1 MNTAAAM
8 DVHTW
13 FAETVAMVHEQGYRV
28 TPVFADGS
36 AKPYKSDETYTSMQD
51 YQRAVHI
58 GVVLDDAILLDWDGN
73 KGQPMPLSEL
83 AAFLGLQEMPQPVQ
97 ENTAG
102 DSLHFLFR
110 RPARVSVDE
119 LKHSQDGWL
128 PHIDLKTGNQLMH
141 LKPHKFITDG
151 ELPRLEEL
159 PDAPGVLVD
168 ALRVSSRQQGAHLR
182 CHPSATSYPDWLKDM
197 LNGKTLHGNALR
209 VTGNMVARGLDKD
222 TILATFKAMRPELE
236 RARGSERVRALFD
249 TAELVGMIDGAIEK
263 GYAPEVPRSFEEV
276 IQAAQELDQDATPGE
291 IEAIIADC
299 LQLSSIERRQVFNAL
314 KQTTGTPIGELRA
327 SAAELR
333 NRDGDDPDQL
343 AMARA
348 IIEQI
353 GPDNILSADAGVS
366 GWDPAGVWRQLDD
379 RTTRQMVQVRLPDQA
394 DEVSA
399 ALVAAVTDLMRT
411 EIHRPFHA
419 FNIGNPETV
428 NCLNGE
434 LELSP
439 AGWTLVPHRREH
451 YRTTQIPVVYDP
463 TATAPLFME
472 FIGQI
477 FQGDPDALDK
487 AQAILEMFGYT
498 LMAHCRHE
506 RFIILVGG
514 GANGKSVLLAILEA
528 LCGIANVAGVQP
540 SQFENKF
547 QRAHLHNKL
556 ANIVT
561 EIKQGE
567 MIDDASLKGIVSGEP
582 TTVEHKFRD
591 PFVMRPF
598 STCWFGT
605 NHMPHTRDFS
615 DALFRRA
622 LVVQFNQVFKPELG
636 NCDPLLKDKLLDEL
650 PGILN
655 MALSAYR
662 GALEHGFT
670 IPASS
675 LAARDEWRL
684 EADQVAQFVE
694 EACRIDVRGQVK
706 ASLLYTHYKN
716 WASDVGIHRTLT
728 MKSFRDRLTKLGLGN
743 RRDMHGRYVTGI
755 TYTPDFASKTW
766 RG

>member
-1 MNTAAAM
+1 
-8 DVHTW
+8 
-13 FAETVAMVHEQGYRV
+13 
-28 TPVFADGS
+28 
-36 AKPYKSDETYTSMQD
+36 MQD

-73 KGQPMPLSEL
+73 KGNPMPLPEL
-83 AAFLGLQEMPQPVQ
+83 AALLGLPEMPQTVQ
-97 ENTAG
+97 ENAAG
-102 DSLHFLFR
+102 DSLHFLFKW
-110 RPARVSVDE
+110 PTGVDR
-119 LKHSQDGWL
+119 LSFKHSADGWM
-128 PHIDLKTGNQLMH
+128 PSIDIKTGNQLMH
-141 LKPHKFITDG
+141 LKPHKFIADG

-159 PDAPGVLVD
+159 SDAPSVLLD
-168 ALRVSSRQQGAHLR
+168 ALQPSSPGAA
-182 CHPSATSYPDWLKDM
+182 STATGGRYPDWLKDM

-276 IQAAQELDQDATPGE
+276 IQAAQELDQDATPAE
-291 IEAIIADC
+291 IEAIIADS

-353 GPDNILSADAGVS
+353 GPDNILSADTGVS

-411 EIHRPFHA
+411 EIHRPFHT
-419 FNIGNPETV
+419 FNVGNPETV

-434 LELSP
+434 LELTP
-439 AGWTLVPHRREH
+439 TGWELVPHRREH
-451 YRTTQIPVVYDP
+451 YRTTQIPVAFDP
-463 TATAPLFME
+463 TATAPLFLR
-472 FIGQI
+472 FIEQI

-655 MALSAYR
+655 MALSAYQ
-662 GALEHGFT
+662 GALERSFT

-694 EACRIDVRGQVK
+694 EACRIEPRGEVK

-716 WASDVGIHRTLT
+716 WAGDVGIHRTLT

-743 RRDMHGRYVTGI
+743 RRTNHGRYVTGI
-755 TYTPDFASKTW
+755 TYTPDLASRTW
-766 RG
+766 RE